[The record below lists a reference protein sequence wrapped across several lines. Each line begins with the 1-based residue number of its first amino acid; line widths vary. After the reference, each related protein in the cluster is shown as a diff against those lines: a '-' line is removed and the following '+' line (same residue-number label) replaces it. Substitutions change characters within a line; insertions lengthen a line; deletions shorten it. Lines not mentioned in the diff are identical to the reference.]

1 MARRATLLSRV
12 AGSEW
17 KPQRV
22 PRPHEPMPGV
32 FITFEIRTYDRIDDG
47 LKLLQPRE
55 ASSGPYLELQSA
67 GGVRRVRIPRRRL
80 AGSVLIRAS
89 IGTSVGVDQDSSYV

>member
-1 MARRATLLSRV
+1 MAWRLTLLSRV
-12 AGSEW
+12 SVPEW

-22 PRPHEPMPGV
+22 PRPHEPMPGA
-32 FITFEIRTYDRIDDG
+32 FITFEVGTYDSIGDS

-67 GGVRRVRIPRRRL
+67 GGVRRVRVPGRRL
-80 AGSVLIRAS
+80 ARSVLIRAS
-89 IGTSVGVDQDSSYV
+89 NAHFRIRGP